1 MKLIKNYELRITNY
15 KSGQIVLAVLLV
27 SAVIMTVTMAMTKKT
42 VVQTKINT
50 DEELLKQ
57 AFNNA
62 ESGLEYYKRT
72 ATPVYMSEDKV
83 IIAKVTSSPSSD
95 YKTKYVG
102 EVARMNNPEYLWM
115 VEHTLSGDIGSIH
128 SSDKVIT
135 VTVENESFTGS
146 LKVDLFY
153 LDSGRQYRVSRTGYN
168 FVKDKISGYTNVTR
182 KTIDVEIIGQPLL
195 LAVTPLFGQTKISF
209 SGNDLV
215 DQGEKIES
223 TGIQNG
229 VKSVVSVSRRFVV
242 PTFLLDAIVAE
253 GDVRIEKGE

>member
-1 MKLIKNYELRITNY
+1 MNKNYKLKIRNY
-15 KSGQIVLAVLLV
+15 ARGQIVLAVLLV
-27 SAVIMTVTMAMTKKT
+27 SAVIMTITMAMTKRT

-72 ATPVYMSEDKV
+72 TTPVYLGSDGKEA
-83 IIAKVTSSPSSD
+83 AKVVVPVSGD

-102 EVARMNNPEYLWM
+102 EVSRMNNPEYLWM
-115 VEHTLSGDIGSIH
+115 VNHTLTGDLGSIY

-153 LDSGRQYRVSRTGYN
+153 LDSGRQYKVWRTGYN
-168 FVKDKISGYTNVTR
+168 LVKDRVSGYTNITR
-182 KTIDVEIIGQPLL
+182 KTIDIDMQGQPIL

-209 SGNDLV
+209 SGSDLV
-215 DQGEKIES
+215 DQGENIES

-253 GDVRIEKGE
+253 GDVRIEKGD